1 MPNRRA
7 LLLLLATA
15 TAPIGLQSCQ
25 APEVTLTPMMSV
37 TRLDPPEQG
46 KNRIWVEYQDLTAQ
60 GDGFEDAI
68 WEGLQDAVE
77 GRGYIVVNLPEEAD
91 FVLWATTRVLEHVES
106 EDDFNKTVTL
116 LGAVAGGVATA
127 AVIDSTGGDDTAQLI
142 GGLAAAGLTGMTLAK
157 LTQVKT
163 YVLITDLQLGSRR
176 AKAIDIGEPVS
187 NATVEGATQ
196 PVDLSGS
203 SDEAAPE
210 NSPANPAEKPFEIL
224 QESSTSATNAALVH
238 TTFLAEKEQRLV
250 VTARGSRMNL
260 DDAKELMIPKLIA
273 GLKSQLPRYRG
284 N

>member
-1 MPNRRA
+1 M
-7 LLLLLATA
+7 A

-127 AVIDSTGGDDTAQLI
+127 AVIDSTGGGDTAQVI

-163 YVLITDLQLGSRR
+163 FVMVTDLQLGSRR
-176 AKAIDIGEPVS
+176 AKESQAEEPASNAPAS
-187 NATVEGATQ
+187 NATVEGATM
-196 PVDLSGS
+196 PVDLTGAS
-203 SDEAAPE
+203 EVAVPE
-210 NSPANPAEKPFEIL
+210 TP
-224 QESSTSATNAALVH
+224 QETSTSATTAALVSRS
-238 TTFLAEKEQRLV
+238 FLAEKEQRLV